1 MSKIFPFSLDCS
13 DSLLTPREMKEKFPA
28 TLAQTEFV
36 EQSRTEIAAI
46 LNSEDPRILAVVGP
60 CSIHDPRAAIE
71 YAQRLKALS
80 EEVKD
85 SLKLVMRVYF
95 EKPRTVRGWKG
106 FMYDPHLNGSYDVA
120 TGVLW
125 TRKLFLRLTEMGIP
139 LAAEFL
145 DPLAYHYFGDLISW
159 GCIGARTSS
168 SQIHRQMVSHLPLP
182 IAFKNTT
189 DGNIEI
195 AVNGVVSSS
204 EPHTFLTV
212 DEEGKPTYVKSKG
225 NPHAHI
231 ALRGGEQRSNYDP
244 ASISEAMEYLNHANL
259 PQRIIIDCSHDNSRR
274 NPFRQREVLFSVIDQ
289 LVMGNE
295 AIKGFVLE
303 SHLEGGNQPIPD
315 CSSKLKYG
323 VSITDP
329 CLDWNT
335 TESLIREVDH
345 TLKTKM
351 LGGCLQHAG
360 GEECSSLFSVDRVLN

>member
-1 MSKIFPFSLDCS
+1 MSKIFPFNADCS
-13 DSLLTPREMKEKFPA
+13 DSLLTPRELKEKFPT

-36 EQSRTEIAAI
+36 EQSRTEVKAI
-46 LNSEDPRILAVVGP
+46 LNGNDPRILMIVGP
-60 CSIHDPRAAIE
+60 CSIHDPLSAID

-95 EKPRTVRGWKG
+95 EKPRTVLGWKG

-120 TGVLW
+120 NGVVW
-125 TRKLFLRLTEMGIP
+125 TRELFLRLTEMEVP
-139 LAAEFL
+139 LAVEFL
-145 DPLAYHYFGDLISW
+145 DPLAFHYFGELISW

-168 SQIHRQMVSHLPLP
+168 SQIHRQMVSHFPLP
-182 IAFKNTT
+182 MAFKNNT

-195 AVNGVVSSS
+195 AVNGVVASSQ
-204 EPHTFLTV
+204 PQTFLSLN
-212 DEEGKPTYVKSKG
+212 DEGKPTFLKSKG

-231 ALRGGEQRSNYDP
+231 VLRGGEQRSNYDP
-244 ASISEAMEYLNHANL
+244 ASISEAMEYLNHANQ
-259 PQRIIIDCSHDNSRR
+259 PQRIIVDCSHDNSRR
-274 NPFRQREVLFSVIDQ
+274 NPFRQREVLCSVMDQ

-295 AIKGFVLE
+295 AIKGVILE

-329 CLDWNT
+329 CLDWKT
-335 TESLIREVDH
+335 TESLIKDVNN
-345 TLKTKM
+345 TLKT
-351 LGGCLQHAG
+351 HNITHV
-360 GEECSSLFSVDRVLN
+360 CSL